1 MASLWLHVADNAGD
15 VCGVGMSTPPHGLLI
30 SEMPPEA
37 SDAVARFMIANRPDI
52 PAIDGPIEVGRVI
65 AGLVAASSGR
75 TVKAGLSQR
84 LLTTDAITRPSAI
97 PGRMRGTTADDADT
111 VIGWMVAF
119 NTEAMPDHPA
129 NPALPAMLRRRLGSQ
144 PTTIWLWE
152 VDGASTSLCWQ
163 SVAAAGVVRI
173 SAVYTPPEHRGH
185 GYASA
190 NVAALS
196 EKALADGAELV
207 MLYTDSANPTSN
219 KIYEAIGYR
228 HVGDAMEW
236 FLD

>member
-1 MASLWLHVADNAGD
+1 
-15 VCGVGMSTPPHGLLI
+15 
-30 SEMPPEA
+30 
-37 SDAVARFMIANRPDI
+37 
-52 PAIDGPIEVGRVI
+52 
-65 AGLVAASSGR
+65 
-75 TVKAGLSQR
+75 
-84 LLTTDAITRPSAI
+84 
-97 PGRMRGTTADDADT
+97 
-111 VIGWMVAF
+111 VAF